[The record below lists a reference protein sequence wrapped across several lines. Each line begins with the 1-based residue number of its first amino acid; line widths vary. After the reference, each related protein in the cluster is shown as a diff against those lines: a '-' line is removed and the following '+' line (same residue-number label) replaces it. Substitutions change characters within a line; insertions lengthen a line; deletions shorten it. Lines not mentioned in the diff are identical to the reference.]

1 MLDSQCFF
9 SEITFLPE
17 GDFLSFDAFQTSGR
31 SVGLV
36 ELIKTSMKNEGSG
49 KDGVG
54 GPASTIHRCRCS
66 IRILNRSFF
75 SAVPWGVSSAL
86 SLVQTVTSPSGGGV
100 GVGGVGRTISTTVD
114 SLRPHVQYKARVA
127 AENALGKGQPCEQIL
142 VSRVVLKMGRFGN
155 ALLRPL
161 RLHSIPTSRRAAR
174 RKTCS

>member
-1 MLDSQCFF
+1 
-9 SEITFLPE
+9 
-17 GDFLSFDAFQTSGR
+17 
-31 SVGLV
+31 
-36 ELIKTSMKNEGSG
+36 MKNEGSG

-54 GPASTIHRCRCS
+54 GPASTIYRCRCS

-86 SLVQTVTSPSGGGV
+86 SLVQTVTSPSGGNGV

-127 AENALGKGQPCEQIL
+127 AENALGRGQPCEQIL
-142 VSRVVLKMGRFGN
+142 VSRVGKWDGLEMHPLVLESETAFH
-155 ALLRPL
+155 LLQVEEL
-161 RLHSIPTSRRAAR
+161 TR

>member
-1 MLDSQCFF
+1 
-9 SEITFLPE
+9 
-17 GDFLSFDAFQTSGR
+17 
-31 SVGLV
+31 
-36 ELIKTSMKNEGSG
+36 MKNEGSG

-54 GPASTIHRCRCS
+54 GPASTIYRCRCS

-127 AENALGKGQPCEQIL
+127 AENALGRGQPCEQIL
-142 VSRVVLKMGRFGN
+142 VSRVGKWDGLEMHPFVLESETAFH
-155 ALLRPL
+155 LLQVEEL
-161 RLHSIPTSRRAAR
+161 TR

>member
-1 MLDSQCFF
+1 
-9 SEITFLPE
+9 
-17 GDFLSFDAFQTSGR
+17 
-31 SVGLV
+31 
-36 ELIKTSMKNEGSG
+36 MKNEGSG

-54 GPASTIHRCRCS
+54 GPASSIYRCRCS
-66 IRILNRSFF
+66 IRNSEPFLSPYFF

-127 AENALGKGQPCEQIL
+127 AENALGRGQPCEQIL
-142 VSRVVLKMGRFGN
+142 VSRVGKWDGLEMHPFVLESETAFH
-155 ALLRPL
+155 LLQVEEL
-161 RLHSIPTSRRAAR
+161 TR